1 MNWITNII
9 FGRKNKMADTK
20 TVERNYSEQMV
31 ERMMEVY
38 SANPTRQTAEILAEE
53 FDKPVRSV
61 IAKLSNLGIYKAQ
74 ARVTKSGAPVI
85 RKEDIVAQ
93 IQATVGVEVPTLAKA
108 RNHNQNLNQILL
120 LVPLLHIHKP

>member
-1 MNWITNII
+1 
-9 FGRKNKMADTK
+9 MADTK

-108 RNHNQNLNQILL
+108 TKQDLMTLL
-120 LVPLLHIHKP
+120 SALAS

>member
-1 MNWITNII
+1 MNWITNIF
-9 FGRKNKMADTK
+9 FGRKNKMTNDK
-20 TVERNYSEQMV
+20 TVVNAERNYSDEMV
-31 ERMMEVY
+31 ARMMEVY
-38 SANPTRQTAEILAEE
+38 SATPTRETAEELATE

-74 ARVTKSGAPVI
+74 ARVTKSGAPVV

-108 RNHNQNLNQILL
+108 TKQDLMTLL
-120 LVPLLHIHKP
+120 SALGT